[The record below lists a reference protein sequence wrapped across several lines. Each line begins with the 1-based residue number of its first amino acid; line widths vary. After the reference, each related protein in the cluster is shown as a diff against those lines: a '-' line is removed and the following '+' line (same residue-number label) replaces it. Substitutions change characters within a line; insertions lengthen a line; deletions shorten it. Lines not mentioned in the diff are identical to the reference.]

1 MAKAKKPQGW
11 KAFDEL
17 TKKVVNVPKEE
28 VEQKIAS
35 APKRKARKKAKR
47 KN

>member
-1 MAKAKKPQGW
+1 MAKAKKPKGW
-11 KAFDEL
+11 TGFDSL
-17 TKKVVNVPKEE
+17 TKKLVNVPKEE
-28 VEQKIAS
+28 VEQRIAS

>member
-11 KAFDEL
+11 KAFDAL
-17 TKKVVNVPKEE
+17 TKKLVGVPKEE

-35 APKRKARKKAKR
+35 APKRKARKKKG
-47 KN
+47 KK